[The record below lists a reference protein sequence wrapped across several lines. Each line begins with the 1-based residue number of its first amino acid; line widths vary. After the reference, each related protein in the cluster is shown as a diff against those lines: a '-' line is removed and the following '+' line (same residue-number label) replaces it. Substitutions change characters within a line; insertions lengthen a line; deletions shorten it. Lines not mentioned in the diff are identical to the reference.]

1 MNDSKLTWATATF
14 AVALVLA
21 FGLAACGRT
30 AAPPVQPATDQ
41 VATLGIQDLVVG
53 TGAEATPGSRVTV
66 HYTGW
71 LYDKSKPEAKG
82 TEFDS
87 SRTGWAAVFVPAWR
101 GRCHR
106 GLGPGRCRHARRRPA
121 SPHDPGGA
129 GLWRKRCRW
138 RDTPGRHL
146 AVRCGTDRCHTGA
159 VSATRVSLHGGIQRV
174 RSGQASLGQ
183 DVL

>member
-1 MNDSKLTWATATF
+1 MNDSKLPCATATF

-30 AAPPVQPATDQ
+30 AAPPVQPASDQ

-71 LYDKSKPEAKG
+71 LYDKSKPEARG

-87 SRTGWAAVFVPAWR
+87 SRQGGQPFSFR
-101 GRCHR
+101 
-106 GLGPGRCRHARRRPA
+106 L
-121 SPHDPGGA
+121 GA
-129 GLWRKRCRW
+129 GDVIAGWDQGVAGMRVGGQRRLTIPAAQAYGEKGAGGVIPPGATLLF
-138 RDTPGRHL
+138 DVELIGVTP
-146 AVRCGTDRCHTGA
+146 A
-159 VSATRVSLHGGIQRV
+159 Q
-174 RSGQASLGQ
+174 
-183 DVL
+183 